1 MPARWLESLLVAKS
15 RLIALGQRRRFES
28 LTGAVFTGCAVS
40 RCKVGPF
47 DAVRVEVGGRAYYSG
62 TSRFTVEPDDPL
74 GGGFLLR

>member
-1 MPARWLESLLVAKS
+1 MAARIAVQYG
-15 RLIALGQRRRFES
+15 RGLIALGQRRRFES

-47 DAVRVEVGGRAYYSG
+47 DAVTVEVGGRAYYSG